1 MKGQKQTPLELSRIY
16 TLSVTANATGTTKFE
31 DAIKKVDS
39 FNNIS
44 DFWAIYQHLKRPDDL
59 PPKIDYNLV

>member
-1 MKGQKQTPLELSRIY
+1 MKGQKQTPRELSRIY
-16 TLSVTANATGTTKFE
+16 TLSVTANATGTTTFE

-44 DFWAIYQHLKRPDDL
+44 DVWAIYQHLKRPDDL